1 MSRRGAALTADG
13 ADRQNHPMVGEIEQA
28 LDALNRAGVRYLVVG
43 GVAVV
48 LHGYLRTTA
57 DLDLV
62 VQLERDN
69 VLRAM
74 SALSALQ
81 FRPRA
86 PVPAAAFAEHEARE
100 RWIREKGLAVFSL
113 WSPAHPTLEIDL
125 FVSEPF
131 DFEAVYSRALRVALE
146 MSEATV
152 IALDDLIALKR
163 RVGRPRD
170 QEDIAA
176 LESLR
181 DAQGQTSGDSHV

>member
-1 MSRRGAALTADG
+1 MG
-13 ADRQNHPMVGEIEQA
+13 GEIEGV
-28 LDALNRAGVRYLVVG
+28 LDALNRARVRYLVVG

-48 LHGYLRTTA
+48 LHGHLRTTA

-69 VLRAM
+69 VLRALR
-74 SALSALQ
+74 ALGEMQ
-81 FRPRA
+81 YRPRA
-86 PVPAAAFAEHEARE
+86 PVPAEAFAEQELRE
-100 RWIREKGLAVFSL
+100 QWIREKGLAVFSL

-131 DFEAVYSRALRVALE
+131 EFDAVYSRALRVPLE
-146 MSEATV
+146 KTEVTL

-163 RVGRPRD
+163 QAGRPRD

-176 LESLR
+176 LESVR
-181 DAQGQTSGDSHV
+181 DAERRTEGRSDV

>member
-1 MSRRGAALTADG
+1 MI
-13 ADRQNHPMVGEIEQA
+13 GEIENI
-28 LDALNRAGVRYLVVG
+28 LDALNRARVRYLVVG

-62 VQLERDN
+62 IQLEHQN
-69 VLRAM
+69 ALRAM
-74 SALSALQ
+74 QALRNLQ
-81 FRPRA
+81 YRPRA
-86 PVPAAAFAEHEARE
+86 PVPAEAFADSGTREHWLRDQ
-100 RWIREKGLAVFSL
+100 GLTVFSL

-131 DFEAVYSRALRVALE
+131 DFDTVYSRALRVPLE
-146 MSEATV
+146 KIEATV

-170 QEDIAA
+170 VEDVAA

-181 DAQGQTSGDSHV
+181 EAKGRDGESGNG